1 MTADNPFGDP
11 DFVRRTL
18 TAYTQQ
24 LGALAAGF
32 TAGPAG
38 MWAGAEAWH
47 SPLLAAYQQAFAPAG
62 RDPGLPPRAAAGA
75 AGQRLVRAGE
85 RLASLGADIA
95 SDAFARLSS
104 RLADEAPGGAPPITS
119 LAALHALWVECGDAA
134 WQAGA
139 GREEFA
145 EAQAEYL
152 SALAALGATA
162 RP

>member
-24 LGALAAGF
+24 LGAL
-32 TAGPAG
+32 
-38 MWAGAEAWH
+38 
-47 SPLLAAYQQAFAPAG
+47 
-62 RDPGLPPRAAAGA
+62 AAGA

>member
-1 MTADNPFGDP
+1 MKKRMRRFDRIH
-11 DFVRRTL
+11 FVGIGGSGMSGIAEVL
-18 TAYTQQ
+18 QN
-24 LGALAAGF
+24 LGYAVQGSDLRQG
-32 TAGPAG
+32 
-38 MWAGAEAWH
+38 EAT
-47 SPLLAAYQQAFAPAG
+47 
-62 RDPGLPPRAAAGA
+62 R
-75 AGQRLVRAGE
+75 

-119 LAALHALWVECGDAA
+119 LAAMHALWVECGDAA